1 MIQMVNALFLKIVA
15 MSMTAGIVIL
25 VVLLVRLLI
34 RRLPKRFAYALWLV
48 VAFRLVV
55 PVTANSNISIF
66 HMVTVG
72 SIGSEVAGE
81 KEDVAGGAETT
92 GGNVDGADGHIMREN
107 VQKDI
112 VDDAVNIKADIEAD
126 VETDI
131 ETDIK
136 AGDGIKAGIKA
147 HAENVKD
154 ILSVGTD
161 AVVERFLGKNSG
173 TDSLVSALAVIWL
186 AGILTLVSYTAIA
199 QMRLRRRIQYRV
211 RLYGNVYECDNIR
224 SPFVLGI
231 VSPKIYLPFRLN
243 ETEQQCILA
252 HERYHIRRRDYLVK
266 NAAYLLAIVYWFHPL
281 VWAAYR
287 LMCVDMEMSCD
298 EEVIA
303 TFTAD
308 LRKEYSRLLLAF
320 AANKRQLSAS
330 PLAFGE
336 EQIVKRVKNIL
347 NYKKTPRW
355 KLIGGAAVLVI
366 TMAACATDASTDE
379 ALAPV
384 PDNASAGETVDK
396 TDIVNNTD
404 IAHRTDMSVN
414 SNIASAE
421 EDDTASGQHFIEH
434 REAQWAENS
443 MFDMEFYSLDYADSD
458 RIVFHISSGLFVY
471 DLNSQKIIGS
481 IDLKALNCQAV
492 QTGGECQVAVYRND
506 KNQLRAA
513 IKPYPY
519 SDKGSY
525 IYDLESD
532 ELSVYDTALLEQ
544 YDLFDGLVSKDGP
557 VASGIMRTWR
567 AAGDVLPLD
576 DGTYGALYW
585 GPGGPELANMSYE
598 AGDQKW
604 TVFQKEQATL
614 PRLERQ
620 DDSFYQSFSLYSG
633 KNINQCLIDYAAFYN
648 RHDYDGVYALS
659 TGLEYSDELRQ
670 EFAGRTDSLSVGREV
685 SHSEDEKEYLL
696 EYMMRSDESD
706 GTEQKVYLKAK
717 YIEGEGWRV
726 EGLPTAEP

>member
-1 MIQMVNALFLKIVA
+1 MMQMVNALFLKIVA
-15 MSMTAGIVIL
+15 MSLTAGVVIL

-48 VAFRLVV
+48 VAFRLIV
-55 PVTANSNISIF
+55 PVTADSNISIF

-72 SIGSEVAGE
+72 SIGSEEAVE

-112 VDDAVNIKADIEAD
+112 VDDTVNIEAGIEAG
-126 VETDI
+126 I
-131 ETDIK
+131 EV
-136 AGDGIKAGIKA
+136 GDGIKSGIKA
-147 HAENVKD
+147 NTEKMKD

-161 AVVERFLGKNSG
+161 AVAERFSGKNSG
-173 TDSLVSALAVIWL
+173 TDSLVSAMTVIWL
-186 AGILTLVSYTAIA
+186 AGVLALIICTVIA

-243 ETEQQCILA
+243 DTEQQCILA
-252 HERYHIRRRDYLVK
+252 HERYHIRRKDYLIK

-303 TFTAD
+303 TFTVD

-320 AANKRQLSAS
+320 AANKRQPSVS

-355 KLIGGAAVLVI
+355 KLIGGAVVLVI

-384 PDNASAGETVDK
+384 PDNASVEENVDK

-404 IAHRTDMSVN
+404 IANRTDMLEN

-421 EDDTASGQHFIEH
+421 EDDTDSSQHFIEH

-443 MFDMEFYSLDYADSD
+443 KFDMEFYSLDYADSD
-458 RIVFHISSGLFVY
+458 KIVFHISSGLFVY
-471 DLNSQKIIGS
+471 DLNSRRIICS

-492 QTGGECQVAVYRND
+492 QTGGECEVAVYRND

-532 ELSVYDTALLEQ
+532 ELSAYDTALLEQ
-544 YDLFDGLVSKDGP
+544 YELFDGFVSKDAP
-557 VASGIMRTWR
+557 VALGIMRTWK
-567 AAGDVLPLD
+567 AAGNVLPLG

-585 GPGGPELANMSYE
+585 GPGPDLANMSYE

-604 TVFQKEQATL
+604 VVFQKEQATL

-633 KNINQCLIDYAAFYN
+633 KEIGQCLIDYDAFYN

-670 EFAGRTDSLSVGREV
+670 EFARRTDSLLSGKEV
-685 SHSEDEKEYLL
+685 SHSEDEKEYLF
-696 EYMMRSDESD
+696 ECTRSDESD
-706 GTEQKVYLKAK
+706 GTEQKVYLKVK

-726 EGLPTAEP
+726 EGLPTAEQ